1 MLLSINEIEYF
12 IAQISLNE
20 LEEYLNTTEKYLQ
33 IAKNDLETRLDERVK
48 GLSPQEREELSDFY
62 SDEYWRYSERFPRIL
77 RNSFLVSAQSLLE
90 YELDVFCEKIKK
102 EQQIP
107 INWRDLKGDTLERA
121 KLYFQLAKFRVSYDD
136 RTWQEI
142 NRYSEIRNCIVH
154 KNGLI
159 EGFQRN
165 KDLINYINKNGIISQ
180 DTIKKEMAL
189 TEKFCKDVIQTLRDF
204 LDNIYKAY
212 VSQKKNKTIA

>member
-1 MLLSINEIEYF
+1 MLLSINEFEYF
-12 IAQISLNE
+12 FAQIRLNE

-33 IAKNDLETRLDERVK
+33 RATNDLETSLDERVK
-48 GLSPQEREELSDFY
+48 GLSPQEREEFY
-62 SDEYWRYSERFPRIL
+62 DSYGVDAYWRYSERFPRIL

-90 YELDVFCEKIKK
+90 YELNVFCEKIKK

-107 INWRDLKGDTLERA
+107 VGWRDLNGDTLERA

-142 NRYSEIRNCIVH
+142 NRYSKIRNCIVH

-159 EGFQRN
+159 EGFQGK
-165 KDLINYINKNGIISQ
+165 KDLINYINKTGIISQ
-180 DTIKKEMAL
+180 DTIRQEIAL
-189 TEKFCKDVIQTLRDF
+189 TGEFCKEVIQTLRDF

-212 VSQKKNKTIA
+212 VSQKQSKTK